1 MTTLKYVIVIC
12 VNDEG
17 ENLKDSIGNTCSVG
31 FKICKETLN
40 LIDDNQADI
49 IKNWLQNNDKF
60 VTFDKY
66 VITAVVL

>member
-1 MTTLKYVIVIC
+1 M
-12 VNDEG
+12 
-17 ENLKDSIGNTCSVG
+17 
-31 FKICKETLN
+31 CKETLN